1 MGWEGL
7 ARIDV
12 EKSFS
17 HQLSQ
22 NEIASDNPCYQHLS
36 GNILVS
42 GLGVNQELTV
52 ISRIADD
59 SGVSG

>member
-42 GLGVNQELTV
+42 DYRVYRACG
-52 ISRIADD
+52 
-59 SGVSG
+59 SGHSWRG